1 MKPEKQ
7 YPPVGSPPADSP
19 VHIPATGAR
28 RPSTWRHLAPPEP
41 APSPAPPGSRQGD
54 VLLEIL
60 DWLRYILSAILIGLL
75 LVIFVI
81 QRNAVMG
88 DSMVPTLRQNDQVL
102 VEKVS
107 KLWHGID
114 YGDIITIRTS
124 GLPQHDEGPN
134 IIKRVIGLPGDTIE
148 IKDGGV
154 YRNGQYLLESYLPP
168 ETVTEIRDPAYAK
181 VTLGPGEYY
190 VLGDNRAVSLDSRSI
205 GPIPQ
210 SHIIGEVLLRFYP
223 WQAFGRP

>member
-1 MKPEKQ
+1 M
-7 YPPVGSPPADSP
+7 
-19 VHIPATGAR
+19 
-28 RPSTWRHLAPPEP
+28 
-41 APSPAPPGSRQGD
+41 
-54 VLLEIL
+54 LLEIL

-124 GLPQHDEGPN
+124 GLPQHDEGPISSN
-134 IIKRVIGLPGDTIE
+134 GHRSAGDTIE

-154 YRNGQYLLESYLPP
+154 YRNGQYLLESYLPRKP
-168 ETVTEIRDPAYAK
+168 
-181 VTLGPGEYY
+181 
-190 VLGDNRAVSLDSRSI
+190 
-205 GPIPQ
+205 
-210 SHIIGEVLLRFYP
+210 
-223 WQAFGRP
+223 